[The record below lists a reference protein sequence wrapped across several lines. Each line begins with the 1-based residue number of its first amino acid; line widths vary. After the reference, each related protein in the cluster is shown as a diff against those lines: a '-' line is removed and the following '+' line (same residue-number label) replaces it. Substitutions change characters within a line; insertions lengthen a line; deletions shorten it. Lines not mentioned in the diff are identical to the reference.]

1 MRQRQYTAERNPGQ
15 FLIDNVTAQGH
26 VVPESEH
33 QLDFPLVEEIQKG
46 AVRDQAQKR
55 MKGRIRFR
63 QTLRISD
70 KRSRYASF
78 SQPMDNT

>member
-1 MRQRQYTAERNPGQ
+1 MRHRQYTAERNPGQ

-55 MKGRIRFR
+55 MKGRDPFPADTENLR
-63 QTLRISD
+63 QKVQICLIFAAD
-70 KRSRYASF
+70 G
-78 SQPMDNT
+78 